1 MDEFESWRSRNLART
16 ILAQVYAHVIQRQQE
31 NSEEAERRARPV
43 YSGGPQRRHYSERR
57 TSVPY
62 YRRFSRR
69 SSSSCS
75 DRILDRARVFVL
87 RQRSPFSGLSLVGDS
102 TVELI
107 PDSTD
112 SSDSSFLG
120 EHSPHTAALMAPP
133 YSMMVRNPSLFGT
146 PTIAYYRR
154 FSRHSS
160 RGDGSPIQWA
170 TSGHFTS
177 ELGRQKIVE
186 YINKKWTR
194 RAKTSFV
201 VEHICAV
208 PLPGI
213 TRHKYSATFRSGRY
227 SSTIYFSI
235 DVSTVYIRRP
245 VKVTFTFP
253 DGKRAHRVDTPRA
266 HFDNFLR
273 TLYPY
278 GREK

>member
-57 TSVPY
+57 T
-62 YRRFSRR
+62 
-69 SSSSCS
+69 
-75 DRILDRARVFVL
+75 
-87 RQRSPFSGLSLVGDS
+87 SGLSLVGDS

-194 RAKTSFV
+194 RAKTNFV